1 MRKAVADSQLPKDA
15 VQSSSPAPESGTG
28 PLVKLHDDFW
38 NFSMGKVLVFD
49 YVVHSGGTFLRIA
62 LAEELMKQDG
72 PHKGDVS

>member
-1 MRKAVADSQLPKDA
+1 MS
-15 VQSSSPAPESGTG
+15 
-28 PLVKLHDDFW
+28 FW

-62 LAEELMKQDG
+62 LAEELMKQNG